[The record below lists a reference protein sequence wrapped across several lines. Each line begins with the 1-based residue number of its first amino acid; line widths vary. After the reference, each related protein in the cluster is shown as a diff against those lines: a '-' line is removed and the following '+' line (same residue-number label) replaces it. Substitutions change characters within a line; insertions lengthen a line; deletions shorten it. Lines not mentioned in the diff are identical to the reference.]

1 MPIERAI
8 ARTIMSRL
16 VGSGLSQNQVFNL
29 IRQAGAG
36 YRTSSMIADFRQIT
50 GRFVNQFYIEKL
62 GANEVVSQDIM
73 VETDLGIDRNYRV
86 YGKMTYYDE
95 FQDEYYEETKSFYT
109 NNMATKEDME
119 NEFLG
124 HYYEQYYVEGMT
136 PMTFQITAVEHNSG
150 YNY

>member
-36 YRTSSMIADFRQIT
+36 YRTSNMIADFRQIT
-50 GRFVNQFYIEKL
+50 GRFTNQYYVEKL
-62 GANEVVSQDIM
+62 GGNEVVGRDIM
-73 VETDLGIDRNYRV
+73 VETDLGIDRKYRV

-109 NNMATKEDME
+109 NDLASKEDLE
-119 NEFLG
+119 NAFIG
-124 HYYEQYYVEGMT
+124 HYYEQYYIEGT
-136 PMTFQITAVEHNSG
+136 SVLGFKITAVEHNTG